1 MLDINVPTPITR
13 EALQTLLDRLA
24 AETRFSIQS
33 ISKAHALVLAMQRL
47 PPEAIW
53 SRVGREPSGLL
64 FNSIVQL
71 EVERGVPRNPFIN
84 AGALVARSEME
95 HKVLPCETRT
105 VT

>member
-1 MLDINVPTPITR
+1 
-13 EALQTLLDRLA
+13 
-24 AETRFSIQS
+24 
-33 ISKAHALVLAMQRL
+33 MQRL

-84 AGALVARSEME
+84 AGALVVTDILASEIFMPQQELRDYVRQLSAEPDIDFGALVARSEME